1 MRQPPVLTNHSIPKT
16 TTRCYNYL
24 FEFFTI
30 HKKPFKIK
38 EKHLRGIVMAI
49 NDKIKYYRKQN
60 NLTQSQL
67 AELIGVSPQA
77 ISKWETGI
85 GYPDLSMIVPLA
97 IALRV
102 STDELLEY
110 KDGINLNT
118 VKSEWNSMAS
128 AYELF
133 NNSPDSYSYTIEWP
147 CIQDFLP
154 NLRGKSILDFGCGT
168 GIFTFLLEKYY
179 PSKIIGLDLS
189 EEMLKIALAKK
200 EAKKSSA
207 QFILGDASK
216 LTTLFDET
224 FDFVFSSTTTHYIQN
239 LNELL
244 ENINRVLK
252 NDGTCI
258 LSIIHPVY
266 SAQYPIEHENTV
278 PTDDEWVVRYLDQRK
293 RAYIQPWLEYNDS
306 FENQLSRSYHHTM
319 SDYIN
324 SILKSGLKI
333 QEIKEPMP
341 PEVWKTTAYGRYNNY
356 IETPTYMVLKLSK

>member
-1 MRQPPVLTNHSIPKT
+1 
-16 TTRCYNYL
+16 
-24 FEFFTI
+24 
-30 HKKPFKIK
+30 
-38 EKHLRGIVMAI
+38 MAI
-49 NDKIKYYRKQN
+49 NDRIKFYRKKS

-85 GYPDLSMIVPLA
+85 GYPDLSMVVPLA

-118 VKSEWNSMAS
+118 VKSEWNSMAA

-147 CIQDFLP
+147 SIQDFLP
-154 NLRGKSILDFGCGT
+154 ELRGKSILDFGCGT

-179 PSKIIGLDLS
+179 PSEIIGIDLS
-189 EEMLKIALAKK
+189 EEMLKIAVAKK

-207 QFILGDASK
+207 QFLLGDASK
-216 LTTLFDET
+216 LANFSDKT
-224 FDFVFSSTTTHYIQN
+224 FDLVFSSTTTHYIAN
-239 LNELL
+239 LDDLF
-244 ENINRVLK
+244 ENIKRVLK
-252 NDGTCI
+252 GNGTCV

-266 SAQYPIEHENTV
+266 SALYPIEHGDMF
-278 PTDDEWVVRYLDQRK
+278 PSDDEWVVRYLDKRK
-293 RAYIQPWLEYNDS
+293 RAYIQPWIEYNDS

-319 SDYIN
+319 GDYIN
-324 SILKSGLKI
+324 AILKSGLKI
-333 QEIKEPMP
+333 HEIKEPMP
-341 PEVWKTTAYGRYNNY
+341 PEVWKTTAFGRYDNY
-356 IETPTYMVLKLSK
+356 IETPTYMIFKLSRTP